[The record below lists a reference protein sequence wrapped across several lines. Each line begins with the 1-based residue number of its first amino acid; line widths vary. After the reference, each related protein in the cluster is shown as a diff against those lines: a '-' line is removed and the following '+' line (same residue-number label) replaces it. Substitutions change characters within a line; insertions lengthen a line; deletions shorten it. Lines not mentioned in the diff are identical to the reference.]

1 MGETKRARA
10 MKLAR
15 FRVTNF
21 RSVEDSD
28 WIDADDVVALIG
40 TNESGKT
47 NVLLPLWKLNPAK
60 EGQIDPTSDYP
71 RKLFT
76 TLRQQKPQP
85 VFIEAVFELEEPLAA
100 DVAKLSGMPVDQ
112 LRTVSVKRQFDG
124 VYIVD
129 FPDAAPKRTVQSS
142 QVIGVVNQA
151 ETEFKTLT
159 AEASEEALK
168 AKLLGA
174 AAATRAALSKST
186 SVTAQQ
192 LEEIARAFQTPKAEN
207 PEPGSFAPR
216 QQRLISDIR
225 ALKADISHPHPKDVK
240 EVTDL
245 ILKKMPKFVYYSNYG
260 NLDSEIYLP
269 HVIENLKRTDLGLK
283 DQAKARTLRVL
294 FEFVRLSPTEILELG
309 REPATTLTTQQ
320 VEEIAD
326 KKRQRSI
333 LLQSASADLTS
344 KFRDWW
350 KQGDYRFR
358 FEADGNHFRIWVSDD
373 KRPEEIELEG
383 RSTGLQWFLSFYLV
397 FLVERSEAHA
407 DAILLLDEPGLSLHP
422 LAQNDLSAFFDGLAK
437 TNQLLYTSH
446 SPFLIDADRLDRAR
460 KVFVTE
466 NGTSK
471 VTSDLS
477 RGDGSVEKRGAG
489 YAVYSALGL
498 TVAESFLLG
507 CTPVVVEGPSDQ
519 HYLSAIKLILVAAG
533 KLKPERELIFPPSG
547 GAKGVKAVSSILGGR
562 DEQLPV
568 VLCDSDAQGI
578 ATAKSLREGIYAG
591 EPDRILEVSHFT
603 SLANSEIEDLLPPEV
618 IAEQL
623 DRWLRTEK
631 PFSNEL
637 QRGEPIIPQIEAW
650 AQRYGIKLDKP
661 GWKVELAKRV
671 KAKMLSAGH
680 QAFDGT
686 VIQNWAKLF
695 DAFQLKPKAQA
706 AQT

>member
-1 MGETKRARA
+1 
-10 MKLAR
+10 MKLVR

-28 WIDADDVVALIG
+28 WIDVDDVVALIG

-60 EGQIDPTSDYP
+60 EGQIDLTSDYP

-85 VFIEAVFELEEPLAA
+85 VFVEAVFELEDPLAA
-100 DVAKLSGMPVDQ
+100 EISRLSGMPVDQ
-112 LRTVSVKRQFDG
+112 VRAVSVKRQFDG
-124 VYIVD
+124 ERIVD
-129 FPDAAPKRTVQSS
+129 FPDAAPKRTVDGSRVTAIVS
-142 QVIGVVNQA
+142 QA

-159 AEASEEALK
+159 ADTSEEALK
-168 AKLLGA
+168 AKLLSA
-174 AAATRAALSKST
+174 AAAARATLSKSPT
-186 SVTAQQ
+186 LSAQQ
-192 LEEIARAFQTPKAEN
+192 LEEIAKGFQTPKSEN
-207 PEPGSFAPR
+207 PEAGAFVSR
-216 QQRLISDIR
+216 QQKLISDIR
-225 ALKADISHPHPKDVK
+225 ALKANISHPHPKDVK

-245 ILKKMPKFVYYSNYG
+245 ILRKMPKFVYYSNYG

-269 HVIENLKRTDLGLK
+269 HVIENLKRTDLGVR

-309 REPATTLTTQQ
+309 REPATPLTPQQ
-320 VEEIAD
+320 AEEIAD

-350 KQGDYRFR
+350 KQGNYRFR

-422 LAQNDLSAFFDGLAK
+422 LAQKDLSAFFDGLAR
-437 TNQLLYTSH
+437 TNQLAYTSH
-446 SPFLIDADRLDRAR
+446 SPFLIDRLDRAR

-466 NGTSK
+466 SGTSK

-477 RGDGSVEKRGAG
+477 RSDGSVEKRGAG

-498 TVAESFLLG
+498 TVAESLLLG

-519 HYLSAIKLILVAAG
+519 HYLSAIKVILVAAG

-547 GAKGVKAVSSILGGR
+547 GARGVKAVASILGGR

-578 ATAKSLREGIYAG
+578 ATAKSLRSGIYAG
-591 EPDRILEVSHFT
+591 EPDLILEISNFT
-603 SLANSEIEDLLPPEV
+603 GLANSEIEDLLPSEV
-618 IAEQL
+618 IAGQL
-623 DRWLRTEK
+623 DRWLRTEQRFSDEFEKGK
-631 PFSNEL
+631 P
-637 QRGEPIIPQIEAW
+637 IVPQIEAW
-650 AQRYGIKLDKP
+650 AQRYGIKLEKP
-661 GWKVELAKRV
+661 GWKVELARRV
-671 KAKMLSAGH
+671 KTEVLSGGH
-680 QAFDGT
+680 QAFSAA
-686 VIQNWAKLF
+686 VIDNWATLF
-695 DAFQLKPKAQA
+695 DAFQRKPKALA
-706 AQT
+706 AQP

>member
-1 MGETKRARA
+1 
-10 MKLAR
+10 MKLIR

-28 WIDADDVVALIG
+28 WIDVDDVAALIG

-60 EGQIDPTSDYP
+60 EGQIDVTSDYP

-85 VFIEAVFELEEPLAA
+85 VFIEAAFELEQSLGAE
-100 DVAKLSGMPVDQ
+100 VAKLSGMPVDQ
-112 LRTVSVKRQFDG
+112 VRTVSVKRQFDG
-124 VYIVD
+124 VRIVD
-129 FPDAAPKRTVQSS
+129 FPDAAPKRTIESS
-142 QVIGVVNQA
+142 QVTAIVNQA

-159 AEASEEALK
+159 ADTSDEALK
-168 AKLLGA
+168 AKLLSA
-174 AAATRAALSKST
+174 AAAAKTALSKSP

-192 LEEIARAFQTPKAEN
+192 LEEIAKSFQTPKGEN
-207 PEPGSFAPR
+207 PEVSTFVPR
-216 QQRLISDIR
+216 QQKLISDIR
-225 ALKADISHPHPKDVK
+225 ALKTDISHAHPKDVK

-245 ILKKMPKFVYYSNYG
+245 ILAKMPKFVYYSNYG

-269 HVIENLKRTDLGLK
+269 HVIENLKRADLGLK

-309 REPATTLTTQQ
+309 REPATTLTPQQ
-320 VEEIAD
+320 AEEIAD

-350 KQGDYRFR
+350 RQGDYRFR

-422 LAQNDLSAFFDGLAK
+422 LAQKDLSAFFDGLAK

-498 TVAESFLLG
+498 TVAESVLFG

-519 HYLSAIKLILVAAG
+519 HYLSAIKVTLVAAG

-568 VLCDSDAQGI
+568 VLCDSDAAGI
-578 ATAKSLREGIYAG
+578 STAKSLREGIYAS
-591 EPDRILEVSHFT
+591 EPNLILEVRNFT
-603 SLANSEIEDLLPPEV
+603 GMADSEIEDLLPPEL

-631 PFSNEL
+631 PFSDEI
-637 QRGEPIIPQIEAW
+637 QKGKPIVPQIEAW
-650 AQRYGIKLDKP
+650 AQRYGIKLEKP
-661 GWKVELAKRV
+661 GWKVDLAKRV
-671 KAKMLSAGH
+671 KTKMLSDGH
-680 QAFDGT
+680 QAFAGT
-686 VIQNWAKLF
+686 VVQNWTNLF
-695 DAFQLKPKAQA
+695 DAFQPKAKAQA